1 MNEEINRCFEDLAAA
16 IVISAADDY
25 KRSRFIIDT
34 IDMRKYKDDTTKYA
48 ALNRAKR
55 EVIDAE
61 IFFKSEW
68 FKELSG
74 MNGEKAFKALQETY
88 VNEYYPMRMA
98 DERNGKSWFV
108 IDK

>member
-1 MNEEINRCFEDLAAA
+1 MSEAIDKCYEELRAA
-16 IVISAADDY
+16 IVTSAADDY
-25 KRSRFIIDT
+25 KRNRFIIDT
-34 IDMRKYKDDTTKYA
+34 IDLRKYKDEEAKQM
-48 ALNRAKR
+48 ALDHAKR
-55 EVIDAE
+55 EVVDVE

-74 MNGEKAFKALQETY
+74 MDGKKALEALDKTY
-88 VNEYYPMRMA
+88 LNEYYPMRME

>member
-1 MNEEINRCFEDLAAA
+1 MKEELDKCYDELRAA
-16 IVISAADDY
+16 IVTSAADDY
-25 KRSRFIIDT
+25 KRNRFIIDT
-34 IDMRKYKDDTTKYA
+34 IDLRKYKDEEMRQI

-74 MNGEKAFKALQETY
+74 MDGKKALDALDKTY
-88 VNEYYPMRMA
+88 LNEYYSMRME